1 MKEMLKPGQFLHHRG
16 LDLIKVEKFLGSG
29 GQGEVYQVSSNKQ
42 PLALK
47 WYYPSHAT
55 ASQADLIDRLCKIG
69 PPNDFFLWPTHRITD
84 RSVKG
89 FGYLMPLRPAHYRS
103 IVDLMKRRV
112 DPSFQTL
119 ILAALNLVDSFKR
132 LHDKGLCYR
141 DISFGNVF
149 FDHRT
154 GDVLICDNDN
164 IAHESAGNPG
174 VLGTPRFMAPE
185 IVVGEGTP
193 NVASDLY
200 SLSVL
205 LFYLFFVH
213 HPLEGKREAEIRCF
227 DLPAMTKLYGTH
239 PLFIFHPEDP
249 SNRPLQKFHENALIY
264 WSIYPRFLKD
274 LFTRAFT
281 AGLMAPESRI
291 PETEW
296 LRGLEKLMG
305 SVQHCSCGA
314 ENFFDLSRI
323 RESAGVNRCWSCRQE
338 LELPLRMRLRD
349 EVLVLSDRTPLFSH
363 QIYLNKKKD
372 FKQLYGM
379 VTRHPS
385 DPKRLGLRNL
395 SGEEWQVRFP
405 GGRVLDVAENQT
417 VALETG
423 QIITFPQLS
432 VEIRQ

>member
-1 MKEMLKPGQFLHHRG
+1 MKEILKPGQFLHHRG
-16 LDLIKVEKFLGSG
+16 LDIIKVEKFLGSG
-29 GQGEVYQVSSNKQ
+29 GQGEVYQVSVSKNQ
-42 PLALK
+42 LALK
-47 WYYPSHAT
+47 WYYPNHAT
-55 ASQADLIDRLCKIG
+55 PVQAGLIDRLCQIG

-84 RSVKG
+84 RNVKG

-112 DPSFQTL
+112 DPSFRTL
-119 ILAALNLVDSFKR
+119 ILAAMNLVDSFKR

-149 FDHRT
+149 FDHKT

-164 IAHESAGNPG
+164 IAHETVDNTG

-185 IVVGEGTP
+185 IVVGAGTP

-213 HPLEGKREAEIRCF
+213 HPLEGRQEAEIRCF

-239 PLFIFHPEDP
+239 PLFIFHPEDI
-249 SNRPLQKFHENALIY
+249 SNRPVPKLHENPLIY
-264 WSIYPRFLKD
+264 WGIYPRFFKD

-281 AGLMAPESRI
+281 AGLRNSESRI

-296 LRGLEKLMG
+296 LRGFEKLLG
-305 SVQHCSCGA
+305 SIHHCSCGA
-314 ENFFDLSRI
+314 ENFFDISRVK
-323 RESAGVNRCWSCRQE
+323 ESPVVTRCWSCRGP
-338 LELPLRMRLRD
+338 LDLPLRMRLRD
-349 EVLVLSDRTPLFSH
+349 EVMVLSNDTLLFTH
-363 QIYLNKKKD
+363 QIQPQMRRD
-372 FKQLYGM
+372 FKQLYGQVM
-379 VTRHPS
+379 CHPT
-385 DPKRLGLRNL
+385 DPGRLGLRNL
-395 SGEEWQVRFP
+395 SKEAWQVQCP
-405 GGRVLDVAENQT
+405 GGRVLAVSEGQT

-423 QIITFPQLS
+423 QIIKFPNVS

>member
-1 MKEMLKPGQFLHHRG
+1 MREILKPGQFLHHQG
-16 LDLIKVEKFLGSG
+16 LGIIKIEKFLGSG
-29 GQGEVYQVSSNKQ
+29 GQGEVYQVSSNNRQ
-42 PLALK
+42 LALK

-55 ASQADLIDRLCKIG
+55 PSQAGLIDRLCMIG
-69 PPNDFFLWPTHRITD
+69 PPNEFFLWPTHRITD
-84 RSVKG
+84 RSLKG

-164 IAHESAGNPG
+164 IAHETAVDTG

-185 IVVGEGTP
+185 IVIGAGTP

-213 HPLEGKREAEIRCF
+213 HPLEGKKEAEIRCF
-227 DLPAMTKLYGTH
+227 DLPAMTRLYGTD
-239 PLFIFHPEDP
+239 PLFIFDP
-249 SNRPLQKFHENALIY
+249 DDSSNRPLQKLHENARIY
-264 WSIYPRFLKD
+264 WGIYPRFIKE

-281 AGLMAPESRI
+281 TALLKPECRI

-296 LRGLEKLMG
+296 LRGLEKLLD
-305 SVQHCSCGA
+305 SVQHCPCDA
-314 ENFFDLSRI
+314 ENFFDIDRVKST
-323 RESAGVNRCWSCRQE
+323 AGNVRCWSCRRE
-338 LELPLRMRLRD
+338 LMLPMRMKLKD
-349 EVLVLSDRTPLFSH
+349 EVMVLSHKTLIFCH
-363 QIYLNKKKD
+363 QIQPGKRRD
-372 FKQLYGM
+372 FKQLYGE
-379 VTRHPS
+379 VISHPA
-385 DPKRLGLRNL
+385 DPGKLGLRNL
-395 SGEEWQVRFP
+395 SKETWRIECSN
-405 GGRVLDVAENQT
+405 GRLLIVNEGQT
-417 VALETG
+417 VALEAG
-423 QIITFPQLS
+423 QIIKFPHLS

>member
-1 MKEMLKPGQFLHHRG
+1 MKELLKPGQYLHHRG
-16 LDLIKVEKFLGSG
+16 LDIIKVEKFLGSG
-29 GQGEVYQVSSNKQ
+29 GQGEVYQVKSGVHQ
-42 PLALK
+42 WALK
-47 WYYPSHAT
+47 WYYPNHAT
-55 ASQADLIDRLCKIG
+55 AVQVGMIDSLCQIG

-84 RSVKG
+84 RNLKG
-89 FGYLMPLRPAHYRS
+89 FGYLMPLRPSHYRS

-119 ILAALNLVDSFKR
+119 ILASLHLVDSFKR

-149 FDHRT
+149 FDHKT

-164 IAHESAGNPG
+164 IAHESSEDTG

-185 IVVGEGTP
+185 IVVGSAKP

-239 PLFIFHPEDP
+239 PLFIFHPEDI
-249 SNRPLQKFHENALIY
+249 SNRPVPKVHGNALVY
-264 WSIYPRFLKD
+264 WGIYPRFLKE

-281 AGLMAPESRI
+281 VGLMEPGSRI
-291 PETEW
+291 PENEW
-296 LRGLEKLMG
+296 LRGLEKLLG
-305 SVQHCSCGA
+305 SIQHCQCGA
-314 ENFFDLSRI
+314 ENFFDIGRVKEAS
-323 RESAGVNRCWSCRQE
+323 SARCWSCHRD
-338 LELPLRMRLRD
+338 LALPLRMRLRD
-349 EVLVLSDRTPLFSH
+349 EVVVLSDQTLLFAH
-363 QIYLNKKKD
+363 QIQPEKRRDY
-372 FKQLYGM
+372 KQHYGQ
-379 VTRHPS
+379 VISHPE
-385 DPKRLGLRNL
+385 DPQRLGLRNL
-395 SGEEWQVRFP
+395 SSDTWQVEYP
-405 GGRVLDVAENQT
+405 GGRTLEVHEGQT
-417 VALETG
+417 LALESG
-423 QIITFPQLS
+423 QKIRFPQTA